1 MKSKK
6 INLQWVKS
14 VIILI
19 MIIIIYK
26 IMSRLDVYAIA
37 CSLLVVVLVLSISY
51 ARSQAKKDIEMMRK
65 SKPQPLQFQYIPIKR
80 KKFDALKLEQLRKM
94 NPYQFERYI
103 AKMYQQLGYSNAYA
117 TQRSNDEGRDVI
129 MNHDKTGQLYFVEC
143 KRYSEDTVISRP
155 IVQKLQGVCSAYAAK
170 GIIITT
176 GRYTDPAL
184 NFAKKV
190 GIECVRVPQLLDMIE
205 RAEKVEREK
214 EQVESTELNTSVSSN

>member
-1 MKSKK
+1 MKTKK
-6 INLQWVKS
+6 MNFGWIKS

-19 MIIIIYK
+19 MIMSIYK

-51 ARSQAKKDIEMMRK
+51 ARNQAKKDMEMMRK
-65 SKPQPLQFQYIPIKR
+65 PKPKPIEFQYIPRQR
-80 KKFDALKLEQLRKM
+80 KKFNVLKLEQLRKM

-103 AKMYQQLGYSNAYA
+103 AAMYRNLSFSNAYA
-117 TQRSNDEGRDVI
+117 TQGSNDEGRDVI
-129 MNHDKTGQLYFVEC
+129 MNHDETGQLYFVEC
-143 KRYSEDTVISRP
+143 KRYGEDTVISRP

-190 GIECVRVPQLLDMIE
+190 GIECVRVSQLLEMIE
-205 RAEKVEREK
+205 LAEKKEK
-214 EQVESTELNTSVSSN
+214 MQLESNELNTSVSSN